1 MIKTEVGM
9 EHKTDYQLATCCK
22 NCGAF
27 EGEPLEV
34 LAVELTYCNGKWLC
48 NKCAFD
54 EEFSEE
60 D

>member
-1 MIKTEVGM
+1 M